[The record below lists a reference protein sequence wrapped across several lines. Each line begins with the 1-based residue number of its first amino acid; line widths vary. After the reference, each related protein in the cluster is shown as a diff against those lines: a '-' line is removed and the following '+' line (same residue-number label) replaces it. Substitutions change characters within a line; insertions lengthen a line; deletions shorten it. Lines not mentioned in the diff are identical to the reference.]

1 MERKWFK
8 GDTHLHTI
16 NSDGVLTKGQLVEYC
31 KKQGLNFIIITDR
44 HIRLTHEKITKK
56 LLQNVKKPGQPFH

>member
-31 KKQGLNFIIITDR
+31 KKQGLNFIIITD
-44 HIRLTHEKITKK
+44 HNYNTVEKATMTTIC
-56 LLQNVKKPGQPFH
+56 LLFKGRN